1 MLTDFFYAFRTLR
14 KSPIFTITVV
24 VTIALAIG
32 ASTAIFSVTNG
43 VLLRKLPYKDPE
55 RLVLVRGDL
64 QKRNVKDFPLSNVDY
79 LDLRNGAKNNF
90 EDFAAVS
97 TFRFT
102 LPGLDGTPERVR
114 VASVSTNF
122 FQMMGGSMIAGRD
135 FEASDGTPQ
144 APPPAANGNAPAA
157 GNAAAPPQLPTMVIL
172 SNEYFQQ
179 RFGGDRSIVGKPLP
193 VSAAFGPP
201 PIIAG
206 VLAPGFELLFPRK
219 ANLEQFPSV
228 WIAAR
233 IPYDVANRN
242 NVQWRVIGRLKPA
255 VSIGQAQAEAET
267 IAQKIRDENTIART
281 AGQYFQLVPMKQHL
295 VDEVRPTILAL
306 MGAVIFLLLI
316 ACANVA
322 NLMLVRA
329 SSRERELAVRAA
341 LGAGWWQLIRQTLA
355 EAIVIAALGTIIGVG
370 LAYLGIRQLL
380 SIAPE
385 NLPRL
390 NAVGIDMQVLAFSV
404 LAGLLSAVLFGVIPA
419 VRTAKPNLMETLRT
433 VGRSGALGAASLRN
447 AVVVVEVALAFVLLI
462 GSGLMFRTF
471 LNIQRVNMGFEPR
484 GLLTFQLLGNIGN
497 SPQEL
502 ANFKRQLREQLD
514 AIPGVNSVTAS
525 NPLPLAG
532 GFNPVR
538 WGGAEALEDPSK
550 FQAADLQVV
559 LPGYFEAMG
568 TKLLAGRT
576 FTEADSTP
584 DRNLLVIDQALAAK
598 AFPNESAVGKKILF
612 RVRTP
617 EAQWGEIIGVVAHQ
631 RNTSLIEPGRE
642 QLFIADGYVNHQA
655 ASWWVVR
662 TDGDPSAL
670 AGAVR
675 DVVRNTGKETFINQ
689 MRPMD
694 TLVTAAQAQ
703 TRFSLL
709 LIGVFSTIAA
719 LLAGVGL
726 YGVLAT
732 SVRQRTAEIGVRMA
746 LGAAPSRIFR
756 LMVGKGLY
764 LSAIGIGIGLLAA
777 FVLTRVLASMLV
789 EVKPTDP
796 VTFVS
801 VALLFLVIA
810 VMASWLPARRAS
822 GLDPTTALRNE

>member
-1 MLTDFFYAFRTLR
+1 MLTDFSYAFRTLR

-64 QKRNVKDFPLSNVDY
+64 QKRNVKDFPFSNADF
-79 LDLRNGAKNNF
+79 LDLRNGAKNSF
-90 EDFAAVS
+90 EDFAAVN
-97 TFRFT
+97 TGRVT
-102 LPGLDGTPERVR
+102 IPGLDGTPERVR
-114 VASVSTNF
+114 IAGVSTNF

-135 FEASDGTPQ
+135 FQESDGTPQ
-144 APPPAANGNAPAA
+144 PPPPAGADGNAPAA
-157 GNAAAPPQLPTMVIL
+157 NGPPPLPTMAIL
-172 SNEYFQQ
+172 SNDYFQQ
-179 RFGGDRSIVGKPLP
+179 RFGGDRSIIGNPLP
-193 VSAAFGPP
+193 VSAAFGPA
-201 PIIAG
+201 PIVVG
-206 VLAPGFELLFPRK
+206 VLAPGFELLFPPK
-219 ANLEQFPSV
+219 ANVEQFPSV
-228 WIAAR
+228 WLAAR

-242 NVQWRVIGRLKPA
+242 NVQWRAIARLKPGA
-255 VSIGQAQAEAET
+255 SIEQAQAEVET
-267 IAQKIRDENTIART
+267 IAQKIREENTIAKT
-281 AGQYFQLVPMKQHL
+281 AGQFFQLVPMKQHL

-306 MGAVIFLLLI
+306 MGSVIFLLLI

-341 LGAGWWQLIRQTLA
+341 LGAGWWQLVRQTLA
-355 EAIVIAALGTIIGVG
+355 EAIVLAVTGTVLGVG

-380 SIAPE
+380 AIAPE

-390 NAVGIDMQVLAFSV
+390 NAIGIDLKVLGFAA

-419 VRTAKPNLMETLRT
+419 LRTAKPNLMDTLRAA
-433 VGRSGALGAASLRN
+433 GRSGALGAAGLRN
-447 AVVVVEVALAFVLLI
+447 AVVVVEVALAFMLLI

-471 LNIQRVNMGFEPR
+471 LNIQRVNMGFDPR

-497 SPQEL
+497 TPQERDT
-502 ANFKRQLREQLD
+502 FKRQLREQLD
-514 AIPGVNSVTAS
+514 ALPGVNNVTAS
-525 NPLPLAG
+525 FPLPLAG
-532 GFNPVR
+532 GFSPVR
-538 WGGAEALEDPSK
+538 WGGAEAQNDPSK
-550 FQAADLQVV
+550 FQAADLQIV

-568 TKLLAGRT
+568 TTLLAGRT
-576 FTEADSTP
+576 FTPDDSSP
-584 DRNLLVIDQALAAK
+584 DRNLLIVDQALAAK
-598 AFPNESAVGKKILF
+598 AFPNESAVGKRILF

-631 RNTSLIEPGRE
+631 RNTSLVEPGRE
-642 QLFIADGYVNHQA
+642 QLYVTDGYVNHGA
-655 ASWWVVR
+655 ASWWALR
-662 TDGDPSAL
+662 TDGDPSAV
-670 AGAVR
+670 AGSVR
-675 DVVRNTGKETFINQ
+675 EVVRKLGKETLINQ
-689 MRPMD
+689 MQPMD
-694 TLVTAAQAQ
+694 SLVTKAQAQ

-764 LSAIGIGIGLLAA
+764 LSVIGIGIGLLAS
-777 FVLTRVLASMLV
+777 FVSTRVLASMLV

-796 VTFVS
+796 VTFAS
-801 VALLFLVIA
+801 VAVLFLVIA
-810 VMASWLPARRAS
+810 VMASWLPALRAA